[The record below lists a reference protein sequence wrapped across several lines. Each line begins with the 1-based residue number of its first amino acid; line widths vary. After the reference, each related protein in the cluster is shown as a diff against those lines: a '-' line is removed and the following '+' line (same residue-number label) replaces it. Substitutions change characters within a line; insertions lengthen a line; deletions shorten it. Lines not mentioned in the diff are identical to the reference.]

1 METVEEYINLPYEI
15 VVRPLTKEEGGGFFV
30 YYKDF
35 IGVMGDGETP
45 EEAIEDVQEAFKA
58 FLKDAIKNNDEIAL
72 PTIGVSMK

>member
-1 METVEEYINLPYEI
+1 
-15 VVRPLTKEEGGGFFV
+15 
-30 YYKDF
+30 
-35 IGVMGDGETP
+35 MGDGETP